1 MRIDHILFPVDFSD
15 HSRMLNPEVEWLAS
29 HFHSRVTLLHVFEI
43 PTSWYGGAEG
53 PLITS
58 DDILAYAESERQ
70 GLKDYALQL
79 PEDRIQRI
87 SAEGGAA
94 WHIAKWAGEHDVD
107 LIVMGTHGYG
117 PLRRLLLGS
126 VAMKVLHDVHCP
138 VWTHSLHRDSE
149 TRQSRI
155 SNIVCALELTEEAI
169 PLLRFTNDLA
179 TDFGAQVHLVHTVPN
194 TVSGTYRSFDMG
206 FHRHLMNLA
215 EEEIRGLQDQA
226 GTGFSL
232 TLTENSIA
240 QDTAKVALD
249 KRADL
254 IVIGRGIAQAT
265 FGTLRTH
272 AYDII
277 RQATCPVLS
286 YSMDRQRP
294 SSSIADR
301 EKCTEPV
308 VPQ

>member
-15 HSRMLNPEVEWLAS
+15 HSRMLNSEVEWLAS

-43 PTSWYGGAEG
+43 PTSWYGGGEAA
-53 PLITS
+53 LINS
-58 DDILAYAESERQ
+58 EDILAYAESEKQR
-70 GLKDYALQL
+70 LKDYRLQL

-138 VWTHSLHRDSE
+138 VWMHPFHRDSE
-149 TRQSRI
+149 THQDEI
-155 SNIVCALELTEEAI
+155 SNIVCALELTEEAT
-169 PLLRFTNDLA
+169 PLLRFAKDLA
-179 TDFGAQVHLVHTVPN
+179 TDFGAQVHVVHTVPN
-194 TVSGTYRSFDMG
+194 TVSGGNRSFDMG
-206 FHRHLMNLA
+206 FHRQLIKLA
-215 EEEIRGLQDQA
+215 EEEIRGLQNQA

-232 TLTENSIA
+232 TLTENSIV
-240 QDTAKVALD
+240 QDVAKVVLD

-254 IVIGRGIAQAT
+254 VVIGRGVAQGT

-277 RQATCPVLS
+277 RQVPCPVLS
-286 YSMDRQRP
+286 YSMDLQGL
-294 SSSIADR
+294 SSSVTEC
-301 EKCTEPV
+301 EKRTEPV
-308 VPQ
+308 VAQ